1 MAVGLLLSLHTG
13 ALRGLQMIRCNL
25 QVFIARCKK
34 LACTTAMADV
44 LSLTLPIMP
53 LCGLGAIHYQGLLL
67 CVARTVARTVGCCCT
82 NSWLLLHKQL
92 AAVARTVGCCCTN
105 SWLLLHEQLAAVE
118 PVISRLARTGNV
130 ERTHGR
136 SLFAVGFT

>member
-82 NSWLLLHKQL
+82 NSWLLLH
-92 AAVARTVGCCCTN
+92 
-105 SWLLLHEQLAAVE
+105 EQLAAVE